1 VCEVLYRY
9 SITSQREEVRGSGI
23 IKVCGRVRKKVG
35 IAASYVIDKG
45 GMAR

>member
-1 VCEVLYRY
+1 
-9 SITSQREEVRGSGI
+9 VRGSGVM
-23 IKVCGRVRKKVG
+23 KVCVKVRKLVG